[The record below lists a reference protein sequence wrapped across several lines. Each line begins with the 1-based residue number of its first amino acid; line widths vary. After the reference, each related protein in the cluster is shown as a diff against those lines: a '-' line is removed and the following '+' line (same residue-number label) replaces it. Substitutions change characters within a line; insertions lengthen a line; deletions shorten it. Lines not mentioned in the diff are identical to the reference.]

1 MKREEIVEKLKDY
14 SEDDL
19 HQIREVADRLFNE
32 KKDARKATEL
42 FDFKAQY
49 EGKWFEETVYYHGMS
64 YADTF
69 PYENIKKYFYVKEV
83 TFVGS
88 GFLRCK
94 VSPFIKV
101 ALEQEDNNY
110 LLAKVNDEN
119 FLKID
124 FMGEYEDYDVRI
136 DSNRIKECSK
146 ADVEKA
152 LAAFEKKFETI
163 KKSI

>member
-1 MKREEIVEKLKDY
+1 MTKEEIAEMLKNCP
-14 SEDDL
+14 EQDL
-19 HQIREVADRLFNE
+19 REIRETADHLYNE
-32 KKDARKATEL
+32 KRDARKATEL
-42 FDFKAQY
+42 SDFKSQY

-83 TFVGS
+83 TFVGG

-136 DSNRIKECSK
+136 DSDKIKECSK

-163 KKSI
+163 KKNI